1 MYLSH
6 WNQKEDGVPPLQ
18 LKMVLGLA
26 PLLEQQ
32 VRINLEGDNSMCIPS
47 PTDFECMYPS
57 VCSFLVSPYLF
68 IFCEE
73 AADIGIYSFRI
84 LESSN

>member
-1 MYLSH
+1 
-6 WNQKEDGVPPLQ
+6 
-18 LKMVLGLA
+18 MVLGLA

-32 VRINLEGDNSMCIPS
+32 VRINLKGDNIMVILST
-47 PTDFECMYPS
+47 TDFRVY
-57 VCSFLVSPYLF
+57 VSIRVPFPGLTILF

-84 LESSN
+84 LELTQ